1 MQLYTTEEADALLGH
16 RFCHYQGYAYM
27 GHPEKVLHI
36 VVGDHQFVPA
46 TNLPLDTVECLRG
59 HDPDLDESV
68 EMRLEPQSQL
78 RCVASEIRYVHNGIV
93 RRLREENAALGTR
106 VHKLEAE
113 HQELEFALGNLRM
126 NFENLLSDYRSG
138 KIDDGAYDTFL
149 TETET
154 ETEAPTEH
162 NLSEMLSR
170 CANEYADMQARCA
183 IAERDAQDT
192 RDLEDLRAERRQDAL
207 VLLHKACKALDFML
221 PSAKMLT
228 EDLDTAVSSYAKHNV
243 LVYASVLESIHGAL
257 DAFSNEYNNY

>member
-93 RRLREENAALGTR
+93 RRLREENASLGTR

-113 HQELEFALGNLRM
+113 HQELEFALASLRQD
-126 NFENLLSDYRSG
+126 FEQLLSDHKRGDASNTHL
-138 KIDDGAYDTFL
+138 YDAVL
-149 TETET
+149 GR
-154 ETEAPTEH
+154 EASTP
-162 NLSEMLSR
+162 LADMLAT
-170 CANEYADMQARCA
+170 CAHDYADMQARCA